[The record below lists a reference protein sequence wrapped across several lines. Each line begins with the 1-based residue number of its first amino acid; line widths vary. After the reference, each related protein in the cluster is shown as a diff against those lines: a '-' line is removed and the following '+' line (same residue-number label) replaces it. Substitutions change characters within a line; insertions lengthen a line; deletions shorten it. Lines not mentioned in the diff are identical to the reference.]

1 MKFIPSRDFRLR
13 PGEVWA
19 DLEKE
24 RELVVTSHGQPVAI
38 MMPVT
43 GQDLESKLRMIRSVQ
58 LQETI
63 RKVQRRSARKGL
75 DRTTMKDIDAE
86 IRKARKGRAE

>member
-19 DLEKE
+19 DLAKE
-24 RELVVTSHGQPVAI
+24 QELVVTSHGQPVAI

-43 GQDLESKLRMIRSVQ
+43 GGDLESKLRMIRSAQ

-63 RKVQRRSARKGL
+63 RKIQRRSVRKGL
-75 DRTTMKDIDAE
+75 DRTTMKQIDAE
-86 IRKARKGRAE
+86 VRKARKGRAE

>member
-19 DLEKE
+19 DLARE
-24 RELVVTSHGQPVAI
+24 RELVVTSHGRPVAI
-38 MMPVT
+38 LMPVT
-43 GQDLESKLRMIRSVQ
+43 GENLESKLRMIRSAQ

-63 RKVQRRSARKGL
+63 RRMQRRSVAKGR
-75 DRTTMKDIDAE
+75 DRITMKEIDAE
-86 IRKARKGRAE
+86 IAKARKGRAE

>member
-19 DLEKE
+19 DLARE

-38 MMPVT
+38 LMPVT
-43 GQDLESKLRMIRSVQ
+43 GENLESKLRMIRSAQ

-63 RKVQRRSARKGL
+63 RRMQRRSVAKGR
-75 DRTTMKDIDAE
+75 DRITMKEIDAE
-86 IRKARKGRAE
+86 IAKARKGRAE